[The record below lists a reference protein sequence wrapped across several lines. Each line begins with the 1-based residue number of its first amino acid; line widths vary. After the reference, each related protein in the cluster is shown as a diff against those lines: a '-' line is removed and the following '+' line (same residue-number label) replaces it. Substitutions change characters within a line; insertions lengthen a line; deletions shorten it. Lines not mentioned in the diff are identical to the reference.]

1 MTFLNKISVKIQKWE
16 CIRKGI
22 TSFSILICAASKT
35 LFATVK
41 SALSAANEK
50 WEASYSLQWEINP
63 YIDKTE

>member
-41 SALSAANEK
+41 SALTAANEK
-50 WEASYSLQWEINP
+50 
-63 YIDKTE
+63 

>member
-16 CIRKGI
+16 CIIIGI
-22 TSFSILICAASKT
+22 TSFSILICVASKT

-41 SALSAANEK
+41 SALMAAYEK
-50 WEASYSLQWEINP
+50 WEASYSIQWEINP

>member
-41 SALSAANEK
+41 SALMAAYEK
-50 WEASYSLQWEINP
+50 
-63 YIDKTE
+63 